1 MFEKGEL
8 IQYGTN
14 GVCEVVNI
22 TTPNISGIPKGKLYY
37 ELQPYYKKDGK
48 IFTPIDN
55 EKVLMRKILTKKE
68 AQELIDDIPEIE
80 ALYVENDKM
89 REMQYKECIRSGDC
103 REWIRIIKTLY
114 LRKMKRIAQGK
125 HITATDERY
134 LKLAEESL
142 YSELSI
148 SLAIPK
154 EGMEKYISNQIE
166 KNKK

>member
-14 GVCEVVNI
+14 GVCEIVDI
-22 TTPNISGIPKGKLYY
+22 TTPKISGIPKGKLYY

-55 EKVLMRKILTKKE
+55 KKVLMRKILTKKE
-68 AQELIDDIPEIE
+68 AQELIDGIPEIE
-80 ALYVENDKM
+80 ALYIENDKM